1 MANHKLQN
9 YLTLSCFG
17 KVGPRS
23 FDKIAAFFDVDSLS
37 IRKIHTAELLSAGLK
52 PETALELIQ
61 FIDQFNFDDEFSKLN
76 KLGIT
81 LISRQSNHYPE
92 MLKEVSDSPFILY
105 VMGESTV
112 LSGLNL
118 AVVGSRKHTHYGKQV
133 LEKFIPD
140 LVSCGV
146 QIVSGLAYGIDAI
159 AHKLTLAAEGTTI
172 AVIGSGLD
180 NIYPTDNRAL
190 AESILQNGGAIIS
203 EYPLGTAPLKQHF
216 PARNRIISGISRG
229 TLVVECD
236 IKSGAMIT
244 AHHTIEQNRE
254 VFALPG
260 QITSISS
267 MGPNSLIKMGAKPI
281 TEAKDIVESFDLRWQ
296 GGKEQ
301 LIISPVTDNE
311 KQIYDLIGTSP
322 LHVDIIVEQSKLKSD
337 EVGSTLLFLEMKGL
351 IRNIGA
357 ANYVRR

>member
-17 KVGPRS
+17 KIGPRS
-23 FDKIAAFFDVDSLS
+23 FDKIASVFDVDSQP
-37 IRKIHTAELLSAGLK
+37 IRNIHTAELLSVGLK
-52 PETALELIQ
+52 PEIASELVQ
-61 FIDQFNFDDEFSKLN
+61 FIDRFDFDVEFEKLSKL
-76 KLGIT
+76 GVS
-81 LISRQSNHYPE
+81 LISRQSKNYPE
-92 MLKEVSDSPFILY
+92 MLKELSDSPFILY
-105 VMGESTV
+105 VMGDSTV

-140 LVSCGV
+140 LVACGV

-159 AHKLTLAAEGTTI
+159 AHKLTLAAEGKTI

-180 NIYPTDNRAL
+180 NIYPSDNRVL
-190 AESILQNGGAIIS
+190 AESIVQNGGAIIS
-203 EYPLGTAPLKQHF
+203 EYPRGTAPLKQHF

-244 AHHTIEQNRE
+244 AHHALEQNRD

-260 QITSISS
+260 QINSISS

-281 TEAKDIVESFDLRWQ
+281 TEAKDVVESFDLRWN
-296 GGKEQ
+296 GGKDQ
-301 LIISPVTDNE
+301 LVISPVTDSE
-311 KQIYDLIGTSP
+311 KQIYDLIGNSP